1 MLQSMENR
9 VKMLKNEEQKLW
21 KKIGDNQNEANE
33 VLQVKES
40 NRKSNLMVLINDKFI
55 QETVQ

>member
-1 MLQSMENR
+1 MENR
-9 VKMLKNEEQKLW
+9 VKMLKNEEEKLW
-21 KKIGDNQNEANE
+21 KKIGENKNEANE